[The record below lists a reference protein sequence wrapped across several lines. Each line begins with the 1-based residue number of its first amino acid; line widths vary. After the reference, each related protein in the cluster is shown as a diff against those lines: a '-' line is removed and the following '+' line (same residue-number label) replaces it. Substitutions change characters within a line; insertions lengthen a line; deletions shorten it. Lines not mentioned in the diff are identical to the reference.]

1 MGLAGS
7 QRNALKWQWNQCWDV
22 LLPFIFLIGFF
33 HLENPWKEES
43 GALPRAL
50 APGQCWACV

>member
-43 GALPRAL
+43 EALPHAL
-50 APGQCWACV
+50 VPGQFWAHV